1 MILTPLQLLAIVT
14 LILTV
19 SALITWAMFMH
30 LQDKLGQRINDLRHY
45 MITSNQT
52 HSRRI
57 RDLRARTGAN
67 DIIIYHDDGTPSEDA
82 LAVWENIIN
91 HTRRGDRT

>member
-1 MILTPLQLLAIVT
+1 MILTPLQLLAIIT

-19 SALITWAMFMH
+19 SGLITWAMTMH

-45 MITSNQT
+45 LIESNQIQA
-52 HSRRI
+52 RRI
-57 RDLRARTGAN
+57 RDLRARVGAN
-67 DIIIYHDDGTPSEDA
+67 DIIVHHDDGTPSEDT
-82 LAVWENIIN
+82 LAVWDDIIN